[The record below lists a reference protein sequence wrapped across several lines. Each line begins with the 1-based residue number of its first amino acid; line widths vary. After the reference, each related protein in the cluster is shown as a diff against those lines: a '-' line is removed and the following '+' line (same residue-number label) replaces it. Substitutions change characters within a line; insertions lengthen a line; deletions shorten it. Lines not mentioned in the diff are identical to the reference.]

1 MRIIILGILILTSV
15 LLSSDTTVA
24 TQLPI
29 TVSQNGYS
37 GLTVAISDS
46 ISENVAL
53 IQKLKDWITAAS
65 RVLYKAS
72 KYQLYYK
79 DVTIVL
85 PKTWSIQ
92 SSYKKISGLKFSRAH
107 VRIDDEENPVVGK
120 VPYVFGQTECGK
132 QGQYMHLTT
141 YLLFAGEL
149 AGFGEIGDVFIH
161 EWGHLR
167 WGLFD
172 EYASFE
178 EAGLESPSAFYLD
191 DGTWKPTRCTEEV
204 TGRNINMFTGAP
216 CTVTED
222 GIPEKDCVFIADKDS
237 SATASLMG
245 QQNVLKM
252 EEFCDTDE
260 SSTGSKLRH
269 NSQAAN
275 NQNIKCNSR
284 SAWEVMR
291 EHDDFKGNTPGS
303 PSFDTTPDFTI
314 EVETDQRIC
323 LLLDISGSMQKN
335 NRNSKMYTA
344 ASNFL
349 LNMVADGTSV
359 GVATFNNIGRVVHE
373 MLTISSQSDRQQLVT
388 SLPTTTG
395 GTTSIGAGLL
405 TCITALNSSSEGLEG
420 SMIYLVTDGEES
432 RAPYIA
438 DVQPVITTSGVIVN
452 TLALGNE
459 SDTQLG
465 GISRASGG
473 QSFYYSEDEDS
484 TVLTDAFAAA
494 VADTSSDML
503 IQIESKSFSLSST
516 QSFEHSITIDATV
529 GRDTILQIT
538 SSESNDIEISVTGPD
553 QTIHTEINSTFG
565 ITTVKIPNIAQSGSY
580 KVSVTTASNSMI
592 PGVLNVQ
599 SKVRVPGETT
609 ARLSVWLSDDTHVY
623 GSDSTTVV
631 YVAVLKGMAPV
642 LKCDVTASLE
652 GYDASTVQL
661 HDNGIGSDSR
671 ENDGIYSAYV
681 FSNNFKRNGRHTL
694 KISGQNTNN
703 RAEIL
708 KSKEKSNTFPY
719 YSGLTTE
726 LVGNFQRV
734 ILSSEISVTNYTAT
748 QLTDNIKP
756 AKITTLKLKS
766 VQLKGDKLQIILLW
780 KAIGDDLD
788 VGTASEY
795 DFRISDSFSK
805 IKQQPEQCTKLTNNV
820 PIPKLAGST
829 EQYLVTI
836 DDDSLTKYIVV
847 RAIDDVGS
855 KGDYSNIVSVSKLTD
870 PSWTSEAINTVNLTE
885 TFVSGS
891 LALAILLVMMILG
904 LCLKVRSSKTND
916 QKKLINEKKNQ
927 NQKPGKRGSSNKH
940 HYRYEYKNRNYIV

>member
-1 MRIIILGILILTSV
+1 M
-15 LLSSDTTVA
+15 
-24 TQLPI
+24 
-29 TVSQNGYS
+29 
-37 GLTVAISDS
+37 
-46 ISENVAL
+46 
-53 IQKLKDWITAAS
+53 
-65 RVLYKAS
+65 
-72 KYQLYYK
+72 
-79 DVTIVL
+79 
-85 PKTWSIQ
+85 Q

-107 VRIDDEENPVVGK
+107 VRIDEENPVVGK

-132 QGQYMHLTT
+132 PGQYMHLTT
-141 YLLFAGEL
+141 YILFAGEF
-149 AGFGEIGDVFIH
+149 AGFGEIGDVFVH

-178 EAGLESPSAFYLD
+178 EAGLESPSAFYLE

-204 TGRNINMFTGAP
+204 SGRNINMFTGAP

-260 SSTGSKLRH
+260 SSTDSKLRH
-269 NSQAAN
+269 NSQAPN

-303 PSFDTTPDFTI
+303 ASIDTTPDFTI

-323 LLLDISGSMQKN
+323 LLLDISGSMKKN
-335 NRNSKMYTA
+335 ERSSKMYTA

-359 GVATFNNIGRVVHE
+359 GVATFNNKGRIVHQ
-373 MLTISSQSDRQQLVT
+373 MLTISSQSDRQQLVA

-405 TCITALNSSSEGLEG
+405 ACITALNSSSDGLEG

-432 RAPYIA
+432 SAPYIA
-438 DVQPVITTSGVIVN
+438 DVQPEITTNGVIVN

-459 SDTQLG
+459 SDTHLG

-473 QSFYYSEDEDS
+473 QSFYYSEDEYS
-484 TVLTDAFAAA
+484 TVLTDVFAAA
-494 VADTSSDML
+494 VIDTSSDTF

-516 QSFEHSITIDATV
+516 QSFQHYITIDATV
-529 GRDTILQIT
+529 GRDTIVQIS
-538 SSESNDIEISVTGPD
+538 SSESNDIDISVTAPD
-553 QTIHTEINSTFG
+553 QTIYTETNSTFG
-565 ITTVKIPNIAQSGSY
+565 ITTIKIPNIAQSGSY
-580 KVSVTTASNSMI
+580 KVSVTTTSSIMI
-592 PGVLNVQ
+592 PAVLNVQ

-609 ARLSVWLSDDTHVY
+609 AILNVWLSDDTHVY
-623 GSDSTTVV
+623 GSEDTTVV

-642 LKCDVTASLE
+642 LKCDVVASLE
-652 GYDASTVQL
+652 GYNASTIQL

-681 FSNNFKRNGRHTL
+681 FSNNFKRSGRHTL

-708 KSKEKSNTFPY
+708 KSKQKSNTFPY

-734 ILSSEISVTNYTAT
+734 ILSSEITVTNYSTT
-748 QLTDNIKP
+748 PLTDNIKP

-766 VQLKGDKLQIILLW
+766 VQLMGDTLQIILLW

-795 DFRISDSFSK
+795 DLRISDSFSK
-805 IKQQPEQCTKLTNNV
+805 IKQQPEQCAKLTNNI

-829 EQYLVTI
+829 EQHVVTI
-836 DDDSLTKYIVV
+836 DDDSLTRYIVV
-847 RAIDDVGS
+847 RAIDDVGN

-870 PSWTSEAINTVNLTE
+870 PAWTTEAINTVNLTG
-885 TFVSGS
+885 TFVSGG
-891 LALAILLVMMILG
+891 LAIAVLLVMLILG
-904 LCLKVRSSKTND
+904 LCLKVRLSKTND
-916 QKKLINEKKNQ
+916 QKKLINEKR
-927 NQKPGKRGSSNKH
+927 NQKQKSGKRGSSKQH
-940 HYRYEYKNRNYIV
+940 HNRYKYENRNNIV

>member
-1 MRIIILGILILTSV
+1 MRILIQGILILTSV

-37 GLTVAISDS
+37 GLTVAISNS

-79 DVTIVL
+79 DVAIVL

-92 SSYKKISGLKFSRAH
+92 SSYKKISGLKFSMAH
-107 VRIDDEENPVVGK
+107 VRIDEENPVVGK

-132 QGQYMHLTT
+132 PGQYMHLTT

-149 AGFGEIGDVFIH
+149 AGFGEIGDVFVH

-167 WGLFD
+167 WGLYD

-237 SATASLMG
+237 PATASLMG

-260 SSTGSKLRH
+260 SNTDSKLRH

-291 EHDDFKGNTPGS
+291 KHDDFKGNTPGS

-359 GVATFNNIGRVVHE
+359 GVATFNNIGRIVHQ
-373 MLTISSQSDRQQLVT
+373 MLTISSQSDRQQLVA

-405 TCITALNSSSEGLEG
+405 ACITALNSSSDGLEG
-420 SMIYLVTDGEES
+420 SMIFLVTDGEES

-494 VADTSSDML
+494 VADSSSDTL
-503 IQIESKSFSLSST
+503 IQIESKSFSISST
-516 QSFEHSITIDATV
+516 QSFEHYTTIDATV
-529 GRDTILQIT
+529 GRDTIVQIS
-538 SSESNDIEISVTGPD
+538 SSEGDDIDISVTGPD
-553 QTIHTEINSTFG
+553 QTIYKEINSTFG

-580 KVSVTTASNSMI
+580 KVSVTTTSNSII

-609 ARLSVWLSDDTHVY
+609 AKLSVWLSDDTHVY
-623 GSDSTTVV
+623 GSDGTTVV

-652 GYDASTVQL
+652 GYEASTIQL

-671 ENDGIYSAYV
+671 EYDGIYSAYI
-681 FSNNFKRNGRHTL
+681 FSNNFKRNGRHSL
-694 KISGQNTNN
+694 KISGQNINN
-703 RAEIL
+703 RAETL
-708 KSKEKSNTFPY
+708 KSKEKSDTFPY

-734 ILSSEISVTNYTAT
+734 ILSSEISVTNYSTT

-766 VQLKGDKLQIILLW
+766 VQLMGDKLQIILLW

-795 DFRISDSFSK
+795 EFRISDSFSK
-805 IKQQPEQCTKLTNNV
+805 IKQQPEQCTKLTNNI

-829 EQYLVTI
+829 EQHLVTK

-847 RAIDDVGS
+847 RAIDDVGN
-855 KGDYSNIVSVSKLTD
+855 KGDYSNIVSISKLTD
-870 PSWTSEAINTVNLTE
+870 PSWTTEAISTVNLTE
-885 TFVSGS
+885 TFVSGG
-891 LALAILLVMMILG
+891 LALAILLIMMILG
-904 LCLKVRSSKTND
+904 LCLKVRSSNTND
-916 QKKLINEKKNQ
+916 KKKLIKQKKHQ

-940 HYRYEYKNRNYIV
+940 HNRYEYENRNYIV